1 MGDERPFLY
10 LTDVSQSYA
19 VLIIIALGQ
28 LSFLCLLKTIN
39 NQQRFVRE
47 MTSENSWEKRYDHDS
62 FILGTALLYTLR
74 SIRHNIVGSLV
85 STVIL
90 KGLALLPDA
99 SFGLVLS
106 SRELWWNSFDI
117 FGSGKKKQS

>member
-1 MGDERPFLY
+1 MVMGDERPFLY

-62 FILGTALLYTLR
+62 FILGTALLYTPSMDSFR
-74 SIRHNIVGSLV
+74 SSLDF
-85 STVIL
+85 L
-90 KGLALLPDA
+90 NA
-99 SFGLVLS
+99 SI
-106 SRELWWNSFDI
+106 NSVV
-117 FGSGKKKQS
+117 KRKMETKV

>member
-1 MGDERPFLY
+1 M
-10 LTDVSQSYA
+10 
-19 VLIIIALGQ
+19 
-28 LSFLCLLKTIN
+28 
-39 NQQRFVRE
+39 
-47 MTSENSWEKRYDHDS
+47 EKRYDHDS

-99 SFGLVLS
+99 SFG
-106 SRELWWNSFDI
+106 I
-117 FGSGKKKQS
+117 FFGIHYNILGLKEHIII